1 MDLLITVGAVVGFGL
16 AVLALAVGCGLVVA
30 GRVDDAMERGAKR

>member
-16 AVLALAVGCGLVVA
+16 VVLALVSCCVVA